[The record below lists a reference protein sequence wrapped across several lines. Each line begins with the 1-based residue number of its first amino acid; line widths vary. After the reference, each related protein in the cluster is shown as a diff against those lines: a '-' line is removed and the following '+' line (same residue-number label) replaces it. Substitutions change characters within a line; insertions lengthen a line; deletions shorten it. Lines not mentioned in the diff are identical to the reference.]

1 MLQLIQANANDFEKI
16 LQQALSYN
24 PIAAKQ
30 LENAVH
36 YSVLGGGKRF
46 RPFLVRLV
54 GELYDIDI
62 NSALNASVAIELIHC
77 YSLIHDDLPAMDD
90 DDLRRGQPTIHKKFD
105 EATAILAGDIL
116 QTMAF
121 SHLFR
126 LNLPQQKII
135 ALSQCLNIASQD
147 MVSGQM
153 LDMQA
158 ENKDTDQLSLKDVQ
172 QIQQLKTGA
181 IIAASAKFGA
191 ILGDTS
197 DEEQKNIYQWGLE
210 LGEAFQISDD
220 LLDMYGAE
228 EKAGKRLQKDNDHGK
243 VTFVTL
249 LGTDGATDR
258 ISQLQQNAA
267 KRLKKY
273 GNKADNLSHLWQ
285 WLIARDF

>member
-1 MLQLIQANANDFEKI
+1 MLQSIKANAQDFEVI
-16 LQQALSYN
+16 LQKALSYN
-24 PIAAKQ
+24 SIAAKQ

-54 GELYDIDI
+54 ADLYNVNKEL
-62 NSALNASVAIELIHC
+62 ALNASVAIELIHC
-77 YSLIHDDLPAMDD
+77 YSLVHDDLPAMDD
-90 DDLRRGQPTIHKKFD
+90 DDLRRGQPTTHKKYD

-121 SHLFR
+121 SHLLR
-126 LNLPQQKII
+126 LNLSQQKII
-135 ALSQCLNIASQD
+135 ALSQCLTIASQD

-158 ENKDTDQLSLKDVQ
+158 ETKDANELTLKDIQ
-172 QIQQLKTGA
+172 QIQRLKTGA

-191 ILGDTS
+191 ILGNAS
-197 DEEQKNIYQWGLE
+197 NEEQKNIYQWGLE

-220 LLDMYGAE
+220 LLDMYGSE
-228 EKAGKRLQKDNDHGK
+228 EKAGKRLQKDDDHGK

-249 LGTDGATDR
+249 LGAKGAKER
-258 ISQLQQNAA
+258 VLQLQQSAA
-267 KRLKKY
+267 QRLAKY
-273 GNKADNLSHLWQ
+273 GNKADNLNGLWQ